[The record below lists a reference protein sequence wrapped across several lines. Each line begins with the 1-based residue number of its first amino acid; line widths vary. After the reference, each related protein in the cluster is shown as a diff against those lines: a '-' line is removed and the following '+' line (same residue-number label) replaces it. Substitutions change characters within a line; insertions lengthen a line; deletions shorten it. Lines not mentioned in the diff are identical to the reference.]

1 MPTGERTGAIRMRFR
16 LPSRSASKPRF
27 SRSFAWTYSAV
38 DCTSRNADLSDGEG
52 AIESKDTNSFARLER
67 GQGRGLERSRA
78 GRTQC
83 EILGPSVPS
92 YYARTTQAGHA
103 ARAGSREG
111 HAVVLRMVG
120 AGGRSHHAEG
130 GWGVWAT
137 HCASQW
143 RCGTWTRTSTRMR
156 TRTRT
161 STRTRTRR
169 KRKRKPPSL
178 YGRRLPS
185 TNFCPTCSIAVSS
198 EN

>member
-1 MPTGERTGAIRMRFR
+1 MTWYGRDRRGGREDRGVPTGERTGAIRMRFR

-52 AIESKDTNSFARLER
+52 AIDRVCIDTNSFARLVCER
-67 GQGRGLERSRA
+67 SGRGLERSRA
-78 GRTQC
+78 GRTQG

-92 YYARTTQAGHA
+92 YSARTTQTGHA

-143 RCGTWTRTSTRMR
+143 RCGTWTSTRMR
-156 TRTRT
+156 MRT
-161 STRTRTRR
+161 
-169 KRKRKPPSL
+169 
-178 YGRRLPS
+178 
-185 TNFCPTCSIAVSS
+185 
-198 EN
+198 